1 LQSGGFTNDDQKIA
15 ARRDLRARLRS
26 LSPGARATASQAVGA
41 TLIQFFPCPAGR
53 VVAGFLPL
61 PSEPDLTGFYHH
73 WRHHGGH
80 LAMPLITGHGQMEF
94 RLLPAN
100 EPAESAHPD
109 PNSAPPSFPGII
121 PGPHGLYEPDPTRC
135 ELAATSEISL
145 VLVPGLGFAA
155 GGLRLGRGGGYY
167 DRWLAHLPSSTQT
180 IGITF
185 SIQICPSLPTLNHDQ
200 KVDFL
205 LTESGWSAGNRGQPP
220 ITATNPPPHQPMD
233 KFPDPR
239 F

>member
-185 SIQICPSLPTLNHDQ
+185 SIQICPSLPTLSHDQ

-220 ITATNPPPHQPMD
+220 ITATNPPPHQPID

>member
-1 LQSGGFTNDDQKIA
+1 MQSGGFTNDDQKIA
-15 ARRDLRARLRS
+15 ARRDLRARLGS
-26 LSPGARATASQAVGA
+26 LSSSARATASQAVGA
-41 TLIQFFPCPAGR
+41 TLIQFFPSPAGR
-53 VVAGFLPL
+53 IVAGFLPL

-100 EPAESAHPD
+100 EPTESARPD
-109 PNSAPPSFPGII
+109 TDSDPPSFPGII
-121 PGPHGLYEPDPTRC
+121 PGPHGLYEPDPSRC
-135 ELAATSEISL
+135 KLAATSEISL

-155 GGLRLGRGGGYY
+155 DGTRLGRGGGYY
-167 DRWLAHLPSSTQT
+167 DRWLAHLQSSTQT
-180 IGITF
+180 IGVAF
-185 SIQICPSLPTLNHDQ
+185 SIQICPSLPTLKHDQ

-205 LTESGWSAGNRGQPP
+205 LTESGWSSGIRGQPP
-220 ITATNPPPHQPMD
+220 ITSTITPTHQPMD

>member
-1 LQSGGFTNDDQKIA
+1 MQSGGFTNDDQKIA

-205 LTESGWSAGNRGQPP
+205 LTESGWSEGNRGQPP

>member
-1 LQSGGFTNDDQKIA
+1 MQSGGFTNDDQKIA

-41 TLIQFFPCPAGR
+41 ILIQFFPCPAGR

>member
-80 LAMPLITGHGQMEF
+80 LAMPLITGRGQMEF

-205 LTESGWSAGNRGQPP
+205 LTESGWSEGNRGQPP

>member
-1 LQSGGFTNDDQKIA
+1 MQSGGFTNDDQKIA

>member
-1 LQSGGFTNDDQKIA
+1 MQSGGFTNDDQKIA

-220 ITATNPPPHQPMD
+220 ITATNPPPHQPID

>member
-26 LSPGARATASQAVGA
+26 LSPSARATASQAVGA
-41 TLIQFFPCPAGR
+41 TLIQFFPSPAGR

-61 PSEPDLTGFYHH
+61 PSEPDLTGFYLH

-100 EPAESAHPD
+100 EPPENARPD
-109 PNSAPPSFPGII
+109 TDSDPPCFPGII
-121 PGPHGLYEPDPTRC
+121 PGPHGLYEPDPARC
-135 ELAATSEISL
+135 KLAATSDINF

-155 GGLRLGRGGGYY
+155 GGTRLGRGGGYY
-167 DRWLAHLPSSTQT
+167 DRWLAHLPSPTQT
-180 IGITF
+180 IGVAF
-185 SIQICPSLPTLNHDQ
+185 SIQICPSLPTLKHDQ

-205 LTESGWSAGNRGQPP
+205 LTESGWSEGNRGQPP
-220 ITATNPPPHQPMD
+220 IAPTNPLPHGQIS
-233 KFPDPR
+233 
-239 F
+239 